1 MTLPPPARREEVV
14 DILHGVEVPDPYRW
28 LEDGDAAEVRQW
40 VAAQNEHTRQ
50 ALDAR
55 PDRGTWHERLVAL
68 MQLPVVG
75 ALQVRGGH
83 LFCLER
89 PAGAEQFVLTRRS
102 AVDPAVEPV
111 VLVDPAAGT
120 TDATRAIDW
129 FE

>member
-1 MTLPPPARREEVV
+1 MTLPPPARREDVV

-75 ALQVRGGH
+75 GGAGP
-83 LFCLER
+83 R
-89 PAGAEQFVLTRRS
+89 RRTSSASSDPPAPS
-102 AVDPAVEPV
+102 SSC
-111 VLVDPAAGT
+111 
-120 TDATRAIDW
+120 
-129 FE
+129 